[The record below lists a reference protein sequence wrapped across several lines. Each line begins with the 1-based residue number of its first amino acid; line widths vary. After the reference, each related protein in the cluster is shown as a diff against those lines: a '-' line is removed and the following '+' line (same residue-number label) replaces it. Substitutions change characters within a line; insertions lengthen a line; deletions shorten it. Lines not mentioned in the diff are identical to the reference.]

1 MIDNDLYTL
10 VNQVPD
16 RKLDRLEADIWRRIE
31 GHTQNRRLGRVIASC
46 QLMAMV
52 VALAGS
58 AAFGA
63 AEATSYHA
71 RQKTIYFTDVNLAPS
86 MLLLGRAP

>member
-10 VNQVPD
+10 VNLVPD
-16 RKLDRLEADIWRRIE
+16 RKLDRLEADIWRRLE
-31 GHTQNRRLGRVIASC
+31 RHTQNRRLGRVIMSC

-52 VALAGS
+52 FALAGS
-58 AAFGA
+58 VAFGA

-71 RQKTIYFTDVNLAPS
+71 RQKTISYTDINLTPS
-86 MLLLGRAP
+86 TLLLGRAP

>member
-16 RKLDRLEADIWRRIE
+16 RTLDGLEGDIWRRIE
-31 GHTQNRRLGRVIASC
+31 RHTQNRRLGRVIASC

-71 RQKTIYFTDVNLAPS
+71 RQETISYTDINLAPS
-86 MLLLGRAP
+86 TLLLGRAP